1 MPLPAPLDALLL
13 PEAYPHPAPDI
24 RLIETHIS
32 WVILAGDFAYKLRR
46 PVNLG
51 FVDFRDLA
59 RRRQDC
65 LDEVRLNRRG
75 CAGLYLGVLPVSRD
89 GPRIRLGGTGEVLDY
104 AVQMRRLP
112 EERVLARMIETG
124 QVSYNMLGQLAW
136 KIVRFHAAA
145 EGGPEVR
152 ATGGY
157 ATMVANWQR
166 NLDECRPCV
175 GRTLSAGQFEQ
186 IQAYAS
192 GFAARYRAL
201 FLQREE
207 EGRIREGHGDLR
219 ADAICFADLA
229 PDGICIFDCLEFDA
243 RLRCSDTGLDLAF
256 LAMDLE
262 QRGTREAA
270 DIVQSLYTAAAADA
284 TLPLISAYY
293 RCYRATIRG
302 KVAAIRAAQPGL
314 APEQRAAAEEES
326 RRHFALA
333 IRYTRPNLSPAL
345 TLVMG
350 LSGSG
355 KSLVAGALAH
365 RVGAALLST
374 DILRKELADL
384 PPTRRAAVAVGAELY
399 DRDMTARVYARMT
412 ERAEKLLDQGHAVIL
427 DGTFLTRELRA
438 PLLELAQRSRVPLF
452 VVVCQAPDAVVQQR
466 QQERATQPWTA
477 SDATLAVY
485 LEQQR
490 RSEPPQEVPAA
501 ARLELDTTRRLAAN
515 LDLLESSLTATAGS
529 ALPPTAPWPD
539 PTRGHPA

>member
-65 LDEVRLNRRG
+65 LDEVRLNRRS
-75 CAGLYLGVLPVSRD
+75 CAGLYLDVLPVSRD
-89 GPRIRLGGTGEVLDY
+89 GPRIRLGGPGEVLDY

-112 EERVLARMIETG
+112 EERVLARMLETG
-124 QVSYNMLGQLAW
+124 QVSFDMLGQLAW
-136 KIVRFHAAA
+136 TIVRFHAAA
-145 EGGPEVR
+145 AGGPGVR
-152 ATGGY
+152 AIGGY
-157 ATMVANWQR
+157 ATMVANWQH
-166 NLDECRPCV
+166 NLGECQPFV
-175 GRTLSAGQFEQ
+175 GRTLSVEQFEQ
-186 IQAYAS
+186 IQ
-192 GFAARYRAL
+192 GFATGFADRYRAL

-219 ADAICFADLA
+219 ADAICFADLT

-262 QRGTREAA
+262 QRGEREAA
-270 DIVQSLYTAAAADA
+270 DIVQSLYTAAAADS
-284 TLPLISAYY
+284 TLPLVSAFY

-302 KVAAIRAAQPGL
+302 KVAAIRAEQPGL
-314 APEQRAAAEEES
+314 SSEQRATAAEES

-333 IRYTRPNLSPAL
+333 VHYTRPNLAPAL
-345 TLVMG
+345 VLVMG

-355 KSLVAGALAH
+355 KSLVAGAIAH

-374 DILRKELADL
+374 DIVRKEFAGL
-384 PPTRRAAVAVGAELY
+384 PPARRAAVAVGAELY
-399 DRDMTARVYARMT
+399 DHDVTARVYARMT

-438 PLLELAQRSRVPLF
+438 PVLELAQRSRVPLF
-452 VVVCQAPDAVVQQR
+452 VVECQAPDEVVRQR
-466 QQERATQPWTA
+466 QQQRATQPWTA

-485 LEQQR
+485 LDQQQ

-515 LDLLESSLTATAGS
+515 LDLLEEILAASPGSGTAQR
-529 ALPPTAPWPD
+529 P
-539 PTRGHPA
+539 GH